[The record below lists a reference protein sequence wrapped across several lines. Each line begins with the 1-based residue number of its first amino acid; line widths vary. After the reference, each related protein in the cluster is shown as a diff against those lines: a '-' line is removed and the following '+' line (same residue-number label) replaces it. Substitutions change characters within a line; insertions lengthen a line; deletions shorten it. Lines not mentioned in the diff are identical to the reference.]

1 MTLPFYAPT
10 LKSSKVK
17 CPYLV
22 LVSKGRDALA
32 PTSAAIKMA
41 KKAEKGEYVT
51 VGDEKSGHFAVYD
64 GTTTGNAVDE
74 CLEKSGEFLQRI
86 LLPL

>member
-1 MTLPFYAPT
+1 
-10 LKSSKVK
+10 
-17 CPYLV
+17 
-22 LVSKGRDALA
+22 
-32 PTSAAIKMA
+32 MA